1 MNYILKP
8 QNQGVGLLL
17 QIHKNVEAGS
27 VNKNFV
33 VYPKTKIDWRLTKKL
48 LKVIREKARSICGL
62 LFQTLWI
69 VWKIVANFYVANI
82 DSQILSV
89 SYDCKN

>member
-17 QIHKNVEAGS
+17 QIHNNVEAGS

-33 VYPKTKIDWRLTKKL
+33 VYPKTKIDWQL
-48 LKVIREKARSICGL
+48 
-62 LFQTLWI
+62 
-69 VWKIVANFYVANI
+69 
-82 DSQILSV
+82 SQ
-89 SYDCKN
+89 KNC

>member
-33 VYPKTKIDWRLTKKL
+33 VYPKTKIDWRL
-48 LKVIREKARSICGL
+48 S
-62 LFQTLWI
+62 Q
-69 VWKIVANFYVANI
+69 KIAES
-82 DSQILSV
+82 DP
-89 SYDCKN
+89 